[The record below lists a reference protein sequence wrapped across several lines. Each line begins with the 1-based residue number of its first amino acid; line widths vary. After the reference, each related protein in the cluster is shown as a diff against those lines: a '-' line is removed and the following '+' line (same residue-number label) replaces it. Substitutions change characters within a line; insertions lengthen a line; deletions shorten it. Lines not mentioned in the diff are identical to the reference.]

1 MYTTKDIK
9 SITVQSVY
17 LIIIRMN
24 DNKSY
29 IIDAQELVDII
40 NKELYL
46 KKCRKSRV
54 SARVDDDL
62 KAKLDGYENEI
73 RGEIGKSK
81 RKSESSNELRNK
93 FSACELDTIDK
104 IVDEIEKF
112 KEIIGGKCDQGS
124 DLGAAEATHI
134 PSSQAPAQALQ
145 VVSPTLSPLESK
157 VSDFIS
163 NSFSSNSSNSPNPTD
178 NSIDNPIVI
187 DIIDSVI
194 SNPSNTPNSTPNS
207 TSISNPSNTPTISDC
222 INTIN
227 TDVNTINTG
236 NNSSNRYYSKVDISI
251 CNSRCNSDNPS
262 ISDTTHIKTVNSSS
276 NSDRSTNSSNRLR
289 DSSRLLSLYL
299 KLLVTTDK
307 FNS

>member
-29 IIDAQELVDII
+29 IIDAQELVNII

-62 KAKLDGYENEI
+62 KAKLDGYESEI
-73 RGEIGKSK
+73 RDRMSKSK
-81 RKSESSNELRNK
+81 GKSESNSELRSK
-93 FSACELDTIDK
+93 FSAGELDTIDK
-104 IVDEIEKF
+104 IVGEIEKF

-124 DLGAAEATHI
+124 DLGAAEAAHL
-134 PSSQAPAQALQ
+134 PPSQALPQALQ
-145 VVSPTLSPLESK
+145 VVSLPLSPLESK

-163 NSFSSNSSNSPNPTD
+163 NSFSSNSPNSPNPTD
-178 NSIDNPIVI
+178 NSIDKVTIINSTI
-187 DIIDSVI
+187 D
-194 SNPSNTPNSTPNS
+194 TPNSNL
-207 TSISNPSNTPTISDC
+207 SNTPTISDC

-236 NNSSNRYYSKVDISI
+236 NNSSNSYYCKIDNNI

-262 ISDTTHIKTVNSSS
+262 ISDTTHIKTVNISS
-276 NSDRSTNSSNRLR
+276 NSANSTNSSNRFKR
-289 DSSRLLSLYL
+289 FIKAIKSIF
-299 KLLVTTDK
+299 KTTRY
-307 FNS
+307 N

>member
-62 KAKLDGYENEI
+62 KAKLDDYESEI
-73 RGEIGKSK
+73 RDRMSKSK
-81 RKSESSNELRNK
+81 GKSESNSELRNK
-93 FSACELDTIDK
+93 FSAGELDTIDK

-134 PSSQAPAQALQ
+134 PSSQALPQALQ

-163 NSFSSNSSNSPNPTD
+163 NSFSSNSPNSPNPTD

-187 DIIDSVI
+187 DIIDSV
-194 SNPSNTPNSTPNS
+194 NSTPNS
-207 TSISNPSNTPTISDC
+207 TPISNSSNTPTISDC

-262 ISDTTHIKTVNSSS
+262 ISDTTHIKTVNISS
-276 NSDRSTNSSNRLR
+276 NSANSTNSSNRFKR
-289 DSSRLLSLYL
+289 FIKAIKSIF
-299 KLLVTTDK
+299 KTTRY
-307 FNS
+307 N

>member
-1 MYTTKDIK
+1 MYTTEDIK

-29 IIDAQELVDII
+29 VIGAQELVNII

-46 KKCRKSRV
+46 KKYISRV
-54 SARVDDDL
+54 SAKVDDDL
-62 KAKLDGYENEI
+62 KARLDGYESEI
-73 RGEIGKSK
+73 RDRMSKSK
-81 RKSESSNELRNK
+81 GKSESNSELRSK
-93 FSACELDTIDK
+93 FSAGELDTIDK

-124 DLGAAEATHI
+124 DLGAAEAAHL
-134 PSSQAPAQALQ
+134 PLSQAPAQALQ

-163 NSFSSNSSNSPNPTD
+163 NSFSSNSPNSPNPTD

-187 DIIDSVI
+187 NIIDSVI
-194 SNPSNTPNSTPNS
+194 STPNS
-207 TSISNPSNTPTISDC
+207 TSNSNSSNTPTISDC

-262 ISDTTHIKTVNSSS
+262 ISDTTHIKTVNISS
-276 NSDRSTNSSNRLR
+276 NSANSTNSSNRFKR
-289 DSSRLLSLYL
+289 FIKAIKSIF
-299 KLLVTTDK
+299 KTTRY
-307 FNS
+307 N

>member
-62 KAKLDGYENEI
+62 KAKLDGYEREI

-81 RKSESSNELRNK
+81 RKSESNSELRSK
-93 FSACELDTIDK
+93 FSAGELDTIDK

-124 DLGAAEATHI
+124 DLGAAEAAHL
-134 PSSQAPAQALQ
+134 PPSQATQLPTQ

-163 NSFSSNSSNSPNPTD
+163 NSLLSNPINSPNPTD
-178 NSIDNPIVI
+178 NLIDKVTIINSTI
-187 DIIDSVI
+187 D
-194 SNPSNTPNSTPNS
+194 TPNSNL
-207 TSISNPSNTPTISDC
+207 SNTPTISDC

-276 NSDRSTNSSNRLR
+276 NSDRSTNSTNRFKR
-289 DSSRLLSLYL
+289 FIKTIKSIF
-299 KLLVTTDK
+299 KTTRY
-307 FNS
+307 N

>member
-46 KKCRKSRV
+46 KKYRNLKLDSEV
-54 SARVDDDL
+54 SDDL
-62 KAKLDGYENEI
+62 KAKLDGYESEI
-73 RGEIGKSK
+73 RDRMSKSK
-81 RKSESSNELRNK
+81 GKSESNSELRSK
-93 FSACELDTIDK
+93 FSAGELDTIDK
-104 IVDEIEKF
+104 IIGEIEKF

-124 DLGAAEATHI
+124 DLGASEAAHL
-134 PSSQAPAQALQ
+134 PLSQAPAQALQ

-163 NSFSSNSSNSPNPTD
+163 NSFSSNSPNSPNPTD
-178 NSIDNPIVI
+178 NLIDKVT
-187 DIIDSVI
+187 II
-194 SNPSNTPNSTPNS
+194 NSTIDTPID
-207 TSISNPSNTPTISDC
+207 TPINTPTISDC

-236 NNSSNRYYSKVDISI
+236 NNSSNRYYSKVDNNI
-251 CNSRCNSDNPS
+251 CSSRCNSDNPS

-276 NSDRSTNSSNRLR
+276 NSDRSTNSTNRFKR
-289 DSSRLLSLYL
+289 FIKTIKSIF
-299 KLLVTTDK
+299 KTTRY
-307 FNS
+307 N

>member
-1 MYTTKDIK
+1 
-9 SITVQSVY
+9 
-17 LIIIRMN
+17 MN

-40 NKELYL
+40 NKKIYL
-46 KKCRKSRV
+46 KKCRRFKLNSEV
-54 SARVDDDL
+54 SDDL
-62 KAKLDGYENEI
+62 KAKLDGYESEI
-73 RGEIGKSK
+73 RDRMSKSK
-81 RKSESSNELRNK
+81 GKSESSNELRSK
-93 FSACELDTIDK
+93 FSAGELDTIDK

-124 DLGAAEATHI
+124 DLGAAEAAHL
-134 PSSQAPAQALQ
+134 PLSQAPAQALQ

-163 NSFSSNSSNSPNPTD
+163 NSLLSNPINSPNPTD
-178 NSIDNPIVI
+178 NLIDKVTIINSTI
-187 DIIDSVI
+187 D
-194 SNPSNTPNSTPNS
+194 TPNS
-207 TSISNPSNTPTISDC
+207 NPINTPTISDC
-222 INTIN
+222 INTINTDVNTIN

-276 NSDRSTNSSNRLR
+276 NSDRSTNSSNMFKRFIKAIK
-289 DSSRLLSLYL
+289 SIF
-299 KLLVTTDK
+299 KTTRY
-307 FNS
+307 N

>member
-29 IIDAQELVDII
+29 IIDAQELVNII

-46 KKCRKSRV
+46 KKCRRFKLDSE
-54 SARVDDDL
+54 VDDDL
-62 KAKLDGYENEI
+62 KAKLDGYEREI

-81 RKSESSNELRNK
+81 GKSESNSELRSK
-93 FSACELDTIDK
+93 FSAGKLDTIDK

-124 DLGAAEATHI
+124 DLGAAEAAHL
-134 PSSQAPAQALQ
+134 PPSQALPQAPQ

-163 NSFSSNSSNSPNPTD
+163 NSFSSNSPNSPNPTD

-187 DIIDSVI
+187 NIIDSVN
-194 SNPSNTPNSTPNS
+194 STPNSTPNS
-207 TSISNPSNTPTISDC
+207 TSTSNPSNTPTISDC

-236 NNSSNRYYSKVDISI
+236 NNSSNSYYCKIDNNI
-251 CNSRCNSDNPS
+251 CSSRCNSDNPS

-276 NSDRSTNSSNRLR
+276 NSDRSTNSTNRFKR
-289 DSSRLLSLYL
+289 FIKTIKSIF
-299 KLLVTTDK
+299 KTTRY
-307 FNS
+307 N

>member
-29 IIDAQELVDII
+29 IIDAQELVNII

-46 KKCRKSRV
+46 KKCRNLKLDSEV
-54 SARVDDDL
+54 SDDL
-62 KAKLDGYENEI
+62 KAKLDGYESEI
-73 RGEIGKSK
+73 RDRMSKSK
-81 RKSESSNELRNK
+81 GKSESNSELRNK
-93 FSACELDTIDK
+93 FSAGELDTIDK
-104 IVDEIEKF
+104 IIGEIEKF
-112 KEIIGGKCDQGS
+112 KEIIEGKCDQGS
-124 DLGAAEATHI
+124 DLGAAEAAHL
-134 PSSQAPAQALQ
+134 PPSQAPAQALQ

-163 NSFSSNSSNSPNPTD
+163 NSFSSNSPNSPNPTD

-187 DIIDSVI
+187 NIIDSVI
-194 SNPSNTPNSTPNS
+194 STPNS
-207 TSISNPSNTPTISDC
+207 TSTSNPSNTPTISDC

-236 NNSSNRYYSKVDISI
+236 NNSSNSYYCKIDNNI
-251 CNSRCNSDNPS
+251 CSSRCNSDNPS

-276 NSDRSTNSSNRLR
+276 NSDRSTNSTNRFKR
-289 DSSRLLSLYL
+289 FIKTIKSIF
-299 KLLVTTDK
+299 KTTRY
-307 FNS
+307 N

>member
-24 DNKSY
+24 DYKSY
-29 IIDAQELVDII
+29 IIDAQELVNII

-46 KKCRKSRV
+46 KKYISRV

-62 KAKLDGYENEI
+62 KARLDGYESEI
-73 RGEIGKSK
+73 RDRMSKSK
-81 RKSESSNELRNK
+81 GKSESNSELRSK
-93 FSACELDTIDK
+93 FSAGELDTIDK

-124 DLGAAEATHI
+124 DLGAAEAAHL
-134 PSSQAPAQALQ
+134 PPPQATQLPTQ
-145 VVSPTLSPLESK
+145 VVSLPLSPLESK

-163 NSFSSNSSNSPNPTD
+163 NSFSSNSPNSPNPTD
-178 NSIDNPIVI
+178 NLIDKVT
-187 DIIDSVI
+187 II
-194 SNPSNTPNSTPNS
+194 NSTIDTPIDTPIN
-207 TSISNPSNTPTISDC
+207 TSTISDC

-236 NNSSNRYYSKVDISI
+236 NNSSNSYYCKIDNNI

-276 NSDRSTNSSNRLR
+276 NSDRSTNSTNRFKR
-289 DSSRLLSLYL
+289 FIKTIKSIF
-299 KLLVTTDK
+299 KTTRY
-307 FNS
+307 N

>member
-40 NKELYL
+40 NKKIYL
-46 KKCRKSRV
+46 KKCRKFRV

-62 KAKLDGYENEI
+62 KARLDGYESEI
-73 RGEIGKSK
+73 RDRMSKSK
-81 RKSESSNELRNK
+81 RKSESNSESSNELRSK
-93 FSACELDTIDK
+93 FSAGELDTIDK
-104 IVDEIEKF
+104 IIGEIEKF

-124 DLGAAEATHI
+124 DLGTSEAAHL
-134 PSSQAPAQALQ
+134 PPPQALPQALQ

-163 NSFSSNSSNSPNPTD
+163 NSFSSNSPSSPNPTD

-187 DIIDSVI
+187 NIIDSVI
-194 SNPSNTPNSTPNS
+194 STPNSTPNS
-207 TSISNPSNTPTISDC
+207 NPNSNPSNTPTISDC

-251 CNSRCNSDNPS
+251 CSSRCNSDNPS
-262 ISDTTHIKTVNSSS
+262 ISDTTHIKTVNISS
-276 NSDRSTNSSNRLR
+276 NSANSTNSSNRFKR
-289 DSSRLLSLYL
+289 FIKTIKSIF
-299 KLLVTTDK
+299 KTTRY
-307 FNS
+307 N

>member
-29 IIDAQELVDII
+29 VIGANELVDII

-46 KKCRKSRV
+46 KKYISRV

-62 KAKLDGYENEI
+62 KARLDGYESEI
-73 RGEIGKSK
+73 RDRMSKSK
-81 RKSESSNELRNK
+81 GKSESSNELRSK
-93 FSACELDTIDK
+93 FSAGELDTIDK
-104 IVDEIEKF
+104 IIGEIEKF

-124 DLGAAEATHI
+124 DLGAAEAAHL
-134 PSSQAPAQALQ
+134 PPPQATQLPTQ
-145 VVSPTLSPLESK
+145 VVSLPLSPLESK

-163 NSFSSNSSNSPNPTD
+163 NSFSSNSPNSPNPTD

-187 DIIDSVI
+187 
-194 SNPSNTPNSTPNS
+194 NTPIDTPIDIPIN
-207 TSISNPSNTPTISDC
+207 TPIDIPINTPTISDC

-276 NSDRSTNSSNRLR
+276 NSDRSTNSTNRFKR
-289 DSSRLLSLYL
+289 FIKTIKSIF
-299 KLLVTTDK
+299 KTTRY
-307 FNS
+307 N

>member
-29 IIDAQELVDII
+29 IIDAQELVNII

-62 KAKLDGYENEI
+62 KARLDDYESEI
-73 RGEIGKSK
+73 RDRMSKSK
-81 RKSESSNELRNK
+81 GKSESNSELRSK
-93 FSACELDTIDK
+93 FSAGELDTIDK

-124 DLGAAEATHI
+124 DLGAAEAAHL
-134 PSSQAPAQALQ
+134 PLSQALPQALQ

-163 NSFSSNSSNSPNPTD
+163 NSFSSNSPNSPNPTD

-187 DIIDSVI
+187 NIIDSVN
-194 SNPSNTPNSTPNS
+194 STPNSTPN
-207 TSISNPSNTPTISDC
+207 SNPSNTPTISDC

-276 NSDRSTNSSNRLR
+276 NSDRSTNSTNRFKR
-289 DSSRLLSLYL
+289 FIKTIKSIF
-299 KLLVTTDK
+299 KTTRY
-307 FNS
+307 N

>member
-46 KKCRKSRV
+46 KKCRRFKLDSEV
-54 SARVDDDL
+54 SDDL
-62 KAKLDGYENEI
+62 KARLDGYESEI
-73 RGEIGKSK
+73 RDRMSKSK
-81 RKSESSNELRNK
+81 RKSESNSELRSK
-93 FSACELDTIDK
+93 FSAGELDTIDK

-124 DLGAAEATHI
+124 DLGAAEAAHL
-134 PSSQAPAQALQ
+134 PPPQATQLPTQ
-145 VVSPTLSPLESK
+145 VVSLPLSPLESK

-163 NSFSSNSSNSPNPTD
+163 NSFSSNSPNSPNPTD
-178 NSIDNPIVI
+178 NLIDKVT
-187 DIIDSVI
+187 II
-194 SNPSNTPNSTPNS
+194 NSTIDTPIDTPIN
-207 TSISNPSNTPTISDC
+207 TSTISDC

-276 NSDRSTNSSNRLR
+276 NSDRSTNSTNRFKR
-289 DSSRLLSLYL
+289 FIKTIKSIF
-299 KLLVTTDK
+299 KTTRY
-307 FNS
+307 N

>member
-29 IIDAQELVDII
+29 IIDAQELVNII

-46 KKCRKSRV
+46 KKCRRFKLDSEV
-54 SARVDDDL
+54 SDDL
-62 KAKLDGYENEI
+62 KARLDDYESEI
-73 RGEIGKSK
+73 RDRMSKSK
-81 RKSESSNELRNK
+81 GKSESSNELRSK
-93 FSACELDTIDK
+93 FSAGELDTIDK

-124 DLGAAEATHI
+124 DLGAAEAAHL
-134 PSSQAPAQALQ
+134 PPPQATQLPTQ

-163 NSFSSNSSNSPNPTD
+163 NSFSSNSPNSPNPTD
-178 NSIDNPIVI
+178 NSIDKPTVI
-187 DIIDSVI
+187 NIIDSVI
-194 SNPSNTPNSTPNS
+194 STPNSTPNS
-207 TSISNPSNTPTISDC
+207 TSTSNPSNTPTISDC

-262 ISDTTHIKTVNSSS
+262 ISDTTHIKTVNISS
-276 NSDRSTNSSNRLR
+276 NSANSTNSSNRFKR
-289 DSSRLLSLYL
+289 FIKAIKSIF
-299 KLLVTTDK
+299 KTTRY
-307 FNS
+307 N

>member
-29 IIDAQELVDII
+29 IIDAQELVNII

-62 KAKLDGYENEI
+62 KAKLDGYEREI

-81 RKSESSNELRNK
+81 RKSESNSELRSK
-93 FSACELDTIDK
+93 FSAGELDTIDK

-124 DLGAAEATHI
+124 DLGAAEAAHL
-134 PSSQAPAQALQ
+134 PPSQAPAQALQ

-163 NSFSSNSSNSPNPTD
+163 NSFSSYSPNSPNPTD

-187 DIIDSVI
+187 NIIDSVN
-194 SNPSNTPNSTPNS
+194 STPNSTPNS
-207 TSISNPSNTPTISDC
+207 NLSNTPTISDC

-236 NNSSNRYYSKVDISI
+236 NNSSNSYYCKIDNNI
-251 CNSRCNSDNPS
+251 CSSRCNSDNPS
-262 ISDTTHIKTVNSSS
+262 ISDTTHIKTVNISS
-276 NSDRSTNSSNRLR
+276 NSANSTNSSNRFKR
-289 DSSRLLSLYL
+289 FIKAIKSIF
-299 KLLVTTDK
+299 KTTRY
-307 FNS
+307 N

>member
-1 MYTTKDIK
+1 MYTTEDIK

-46 KKCRKSRV
+46 KKCRKFRV
-54 SARVDDDL
+54 SARVSDDL
-62 KAKLDGYENEI
+62 KARLDGYESEI
-73 RGEIGKSK
+73 RDRMSKSK
-81 RKSESSNELRNK
+81 RKSESSNELRSK
-93 FSACELDTIDK
+93 FSAGELDTIDK

-112 KEIIGGKCDQGS
+112 KEIIEGKGDGGS
-124 DLGAAEATHI
+124 DLGAAEAAHL
-134 PSSQAPAQALQ
+134 PLSQALPQAPQ

-163 NSFSSNSSNSPNPTD
+163 NSLLSNPINSPNPTD
-178 NSIDNPIVI
+178 NSIDKVTIINSTIDTPI
-187 DIIDSVI
+187 D
-194 SNPSNTPNSTPNS
+194 TPN
-207 TSISNPSNTPTISDC
+207 NTPTISDC

-251 CNSRCNSDNPS
+251 CSSRCNSDNPS
-262 ISDTTHIKTVNSSS
+262 ISDTTHIKTVNISS
-276 NSDRSTNSSNRLR
+276 NSANSTNSSNRFKR
-289 DSSRLLSLYL
+289 FIKTIKSIF
-299 KLLVTTDK
+299 KTTRY
-307 FNS
+307 N

>member
-29 IIDAQELVDII
+29 IIDAQYLIDLI
-40 NKELYL
+40 NKKLYL
-46 KKCRKSRV
+46 KKCRRFKLDSEV
-54 SARVDDDL
+54 SDDL
-62 KAKLDGYENEI
+62 KARLDGYESEI
-73 RGEIGKSK
+73 RDRMSKSK
-81 RKSESSNELRNK
+81 RKSESNSELRSK
-93 FSACELDTIDK
+93 FSAGELDTIDK

-124 DLGAAEATHI
+124 DLGAAEAAHI
-134 PSSQAPAQALQ
+134 PSSQALPQAPQ
-145 VVSPTLSPLESK
+145 VVSLPLSPLESK

-163 NSFSSNSSNSPNPTD
+163 NSFSSNSPNSPNPTD

-187 DIIDSVI
+187 NIIDSVI
-194 SNPSNTPNSTPNS
+194 STPNSTPNS
-207 TSISNPSNTPTISDC
+207 TSTSNPSNTPTISDC

-236 NNSSNRYYSKVDISI
+236 NNSSNSYYCKIDNNI

-262 ISDTTHIKTVNSSS
+262 ISDTTHIKTVNISS
-276 NSDRSTNSSNRLR
+276 NSANSTNSSNRFKR
-289 DSSRLLSLYL
+289 FIKAIKSIF
-299 KLLVTTDK
+299 KTTRY
-307 FNS
+307 N

>member
-1 MYTTKDIK
+1 MYTTKNIK

-29 IIDAQELVDII
+29 IIDAQELVNII

-62 KAKLDGYENEI
+62 KAKLDGYESEI
-73 RGEIGKSK
+73 RDRMSKCRGKSEGN
-81 RKSESSNELRNK
+81 SELRSK
-93 FSACELDTIDK
+93 FSAGELDTIDK
-104 IVDEIEKF
+104 IIGETEKF

-124 DLGAAEATHI
+124 DLGAAEAAHI
-134 PSSQAPAQALQ
+134 PPPQATQLPTQ

-163 NSFSSNSSNSPNPTD
+163 NSFSSNSPNSPNPTD

-187 DIIDSVI
+187 
-194 SNPSNTPNSTPNS
+194 NTPIDTP
-207 TSISNPSNTPTISDC
+207 IDIPINTPTISDC

-236 NNSSNRYYSKVDISI
+236 NNSSNSYYCKIDNNISSSC
-251 CNSRCNSDNPS
+251 CNNDNPS
-262 ISDTTHIKTVNSSS
+262 ISDTTHIKTANSSSKRVNSSA
-276 NSDRSTNSSNRLR
+276 NSTNRFNRFKR
-289 DSSRLLSLYL
+289 FIKTIKSIF
-299 KLLVTTDK
+299 KTTRY
-307 FNS
+307 N

>member
-46 KKCRKSRV
+46 KKCRNFKLDSEV
-54 SARVDDDL
+54 SDDL
-62 KAKLDGYENEI
+62 KAKLDGYEREI
-73 RGEIGKSK
+73 RDRMSKSKGKSENN
-81 RKSESSNELRNK
+81 SELRNK
-93 FSACELDTIDK
+93 FSAGELDTIDK
-104 IVDEIEKF
+104 IIGEIEKF

-124 DLGAAEATHI
+124 DLGAAEATHL
-134 PSSQAPAQALQ
+134 PPSQALPQALQ
-145 VVSPTLSPLESK
+145 VVSSTLSPLESK

-163 NSFSSNSSNSPNPTD
+163 NSFSSNSPNSPNPTD
-178 NSIDNPIVI
+178 NSIDKPTVI
-187 DIIDSVI
+187 NIIDSVI
-194 SNPSNTPNSTPNS
+194 STPNSTPNS
-207 TSISNPSNTPTISDC
+207 TSTSNLSNTPTISDC

-236 NNSSNRYYSKVDISI
+236 NNSSNSYYCKIDNNI

-262 ISDTTHIKTVNSSS
+262 ISDTTHIKTVNISS
-276 NSDRSTNSSNRLR
+276 NSANSTNSSNRFKR
-289 DSSRLLSLYL
+289 FIKAIKSIF
-299 KLLVTTDK
+299 KTTRY
-307 FNS
+307 N

>member
-29 IIDAQELVDII
+29 IIDAQELVNII

-46 KKCRKSRV
+46 KKYISRV

-62 KAKLDGYENEI
+62 KARLDGYESEI
-73 RGEIGKSK
+73 RDRMSKSK
-81 RKSESSNELRNK
+81 GKSESNSELRSK
-93 FSACELDTIDK
+93 FSAGELDTIDK

-112 KEIIGGKCDQGS
+112 KEIIGAKCDQGS
-124 DLGAAEATHI
+124 DLGAAEAAHL
-134 PSSQAPAQALQ
+134 PPPQATQLPTQ

-163 NSFSSNSSNSPNPTD
+163 NSFSSNSPNSPNPTD
-178 NSIDNPIVI
+178 NSIDKVTIINSTI
-187 DIIDSVI
+187 D
-194 SNPSNTPNSTPNS
+194 TPNSNL
-207 TSISNPSNTPTISDC
+207 SNTPTISDC

-236 NNSSNRYYSKVDISI
+236 NNSSNSYYCKIDNNI
-251 CNSRCNSDNPS
+251 CSSRCNSDNPS
-262 ISDTTHIKTVNSSS
+262 ISDTTHIKTVNISS
-276 NSDRSTNSSNRLR
+276 NSANSTNSSNRFKR
-289 DSSRLLSLYL
+289 FIKAIKSIF
-299 KLLVTTDK
+299 KTTRY
-307 FNS
+307 N

>member
-62 KAKLDGYENEI
+62 KAKLDDYESEI
-73 RGEIGKSK
+73 RDRMSKSK
-81 RKSESSNELRNK
+81 GKSESNSELRSK
-93 FSACELDTIDK
+93 FSAGELDTIDK
-104 IVDEIEKF
+104 IIGEIEKF

-124 DLGAAEATHI
+124 DLGAAEAAHL
-134 PSSQAPAQALQ
+134 PLSQAPAQALQ
-145 VVSPTLSPLESK
+145 VVSLPLSPLESK

-163 NSFSSNSSNSPNPTD
+163 NSFSSNSPNSPNPTD
-178 NSIDNPIVI
+178 NLIDKVTIINSTI
-187 DIIDSVI
+187 D
-194 SNPSNTPNSTPNS
+194 TPNSNL
-207 TSISNPSNTPTISDC
+207 SNTPTISDC

-236 NNSSNRYYSKVDISI
+236 NNSSNSYYCKIDNNI

-262 ISDTTHIKTVNSSS
+262 ISDTTHIKTVNISS
-276 NSDRSTNSSNRLR
+276 NSANSTNSSNRFKR
-289 DSSRLLSLYL
+289 FIKAIKSIF
-299 KLLVTTDK
+299 KTTRY
-307 FNS
+307 N

>member
-29 IIDAQELVDII
+29 IIDAQELVNII

-62 KAKLDGYENEI
+62 KAKLDGYESEI

-81 RKSESSNELRNK
+81 RKSESNSELRSK
-93 FSACELDTIDK
+93 FSAGELDTIDK

-124 DLGAAEATHI
+124 DLGAAEAAHL
-134 PSSQAPAQALQ
+134 PLSQALPQALQ

-163 NSFSSNSSNSPNPTD
+163 NSFSSNSPNSPNPTD
-178 NSIDNPIVI
+178 NLIDKVTIINSTI
-187 DIIDSVI
+187 D
-194 SNPSNTPNSTPNS
+194 TPNSNL
-207 TSISNPSNTPTISDC
+207 SNTPTISDC

-227 TDVNTINTG
+227 TDVNTINTS
-236 NNSSNRYYSKVDISI
+236 NNSSNSYYCKIDNNI

-276 NSDRSTNSSNRLR
+276 NSDRSTNSTNRFKR
-289 DSSRLLSLYL
+289 FIKTIKSIF
-299 KLLVTTDK
+299 KTTRY
-307 FNS
+307 N

>member
-1 MYTTKDIK
+1 MYTTKDIE

-17 LIIIRMN
+17 LIIIRIN

-62 KAKLDGYENEI
+62 KAKLDDYESEI

-81 RKSESSNELRNK
+81 RKSESNSELRSK
-93 FSACELDTIDK
+93 FSVGELDTIDK

-124 DLGAAEATHI
+124 DLGAAEAAHL
-134 PSSQAPAQALQ
+134 PLSQALPQALQ
-145 VVSPTLSPLESK
+145 VVSLPLSPLESK

-163 NSFSSNSSNSPNPTD
+163 NSFLSNPINSPNPTD
-178 NSIDNPIVI
+178 NLIDKVTIINSTI
-187 DIIDSVI
+187 D
-194 SNPSNTPNSTPNS
+194 TPNSNL
-207 TSISNPSNTPTISDC
+207 SNTPTISDC

-236 NNSSNRYYSKVDISI
+236 NNSSNSYYCKIDNNI

-262 ISDTTHIKTVNSSS
+262 ISDTTHIKTVNISS
-276 NSDRSTNSSNRLR
+276 NSANSTNSSNRFKR
-289 DSSRLLSLYL
+289 FIKAIKSIF
-299 KLLVTTDK
+299 KTTRY
-307 FNS
+307 N

>member
-62 KAKLDGYENEI
+62 KAKLDGYEREI

-81 RKSESSNELRNK
+81 RKSESNSELRSK
-93 FSACELDTIDK
+93 FSAGELDTIDK

-124 DLGAAEATHI
+124 DLGAAEAAHL
-134 PSSQAPAQALQ
+134 PPPQATQLPTQ

-163 NSFSSNSSNSPNPTD
+163 NSFSSNSPNSPNPTD
-178 NSIDNPIVI
+178 NSIDKVTIINSTI
-187 DIIDSVI
+187 D
-194 SNPSNTPNSTPNS
+194 TPNSNL
-207 TSISNPSNTPTISDC
+207 SNTPTISDC

-236 NNSSNRYYSKVDISI
+236 NNSSNSYYCKIDNNI

-262 ISDTTHIKTVNSSS
+262 ISDTTHIKTVNISS
-276 NSDRSTNSSNRLR
+276 NSANSTNSSNRFKR
-289 DSSRLLSLYL
+289 FIKAIKSIF
-299 KLLVTTDK
+299 KTTRY
-307 FNS
+307 N

>member
-29 IIDAQELVDII
+29 IIDAQELVNII

-62 KAKLDGYENEI
+62 KAKLDDYESEI
-73 RGEIGKSK
+73 RDRMSKSK
-81 RKSESSNELRNK
+81 GKSESNSELRSK
-93 FSACELDTIDK
+93 FSAGELDTIDK
-104 IVDEIEKF
+104 IIGEIEKF

-124 DLGAAEATHI
+124 DLGASEAAHL
-134 PSSQAPAQALQ
+134 PPPQATQLPTQ
-145 VVSPTLSPLESK
+145 VVSLPLSPLESK

-163 NSFSSNSSNSPNPTD
+163 NSFSSNSPNSPNPTD

-187 DIIDSVI
+187 
-194 SNPSNTPNSTPNS
+194 NTPIDTP
-207 TSISNPSNTPTISDC
+207 IDIPINTPTISDC

-262 ISDTTHIKTVNSSS
+262 ISDTTHIKTVNISS
-276 NSDRSTNSSNRLR
+276 NSANSTNSSNRFKR
-289 DSSRLLSLYL
+289 FIKAIKSIF
-299 KLLVTTDK
+299 KTTRY
-307 FNS
+307 N

>member
-29 IIDAQELVDII
+29 VIGANELVDII

-46 KKCRKSRV
+46 KKYISRV

-62 KAKLDGYENEI
+62 KAKLDDYESEI
-73 RGEIGKSK
+73 RDRMSKSK
-81 RKSESSNELRNK
+81 GKSESSNELRSK
-93 FSACELDTIDK
+93 FSAGELDTIDK
-104 IVDEIEKF
+104 IIGEIEKF

-124 DLGAAEATHI
+124 DLGAAEAAHL
-134 PSSQAPAQALQ
+134 PPSQALPQALQ
-145 VVSPTLSPLESK
+145 VVSLPLSPLESK

-163 NSFSSNSSNSPNPTD
+163 NSFSSNSPNSPNPTD
-178 NSIDNPIVI
+178 NLIDKVT
-187 DIIDSVI
+187 II
-194 SNPSNTPNSTPNS
+194 NSTIDTPIDTPIN
-207 TSISNPSNTPTISDC
+207 TSTISDC

-276 NSDRSTNSSNRLR
+276 NSDRSTNSTNRFKR
-289 DSSRLLSLYL
+289 FIKTIKSIF
-299 KLLVTTDK
+299 KTTRY
-307 FNS
+307 N

>member
-1 MYTTKDIK
+1 MYTTKDIE

-24 DNKSY
+24 DYKSY
-29 IIDAQELVDII
+29 IIDAQELVNII

-46 KKCRKSRV
+46 KKCRRFKLDSEV
-54 SARVDDDL
+54 SDDL
-62 KAKLDGYENEI
+62 KAKLDGYESEI
-73 RGEIGKSK
+73 RDRMSKSK
-81 RKSESSNELRNK
+81 GKSESNSELRSK
-93 FSACELDTIDK
+93 FSAGELDTIDK

-124 DLGAAEATHI
+124 DLGAAEAAHL
-134 PSSQAPAQALQ
+134 PPSQALPQALQ
-145 VVSPTLSPLESK
+145 VVSLPLSPLESK

-163 NSFSSNSSNSPNPTD
+163 NSFSSNSPNSPNPTD

-187 DIIDSVI
+187 
-194 SNPSNTPNSTPNS
+194 NTPIDTPIDTPIN
-207 TSISNPSNTPTISDC
+207 TSTISDC

-276 NSDRSTNSSNRLR
+276 NSDRSTNSTNRFKR
-289 DSSRLLSLYL
+289 FIKTIKSIF
-299 KLLVTTDK
+299 KTTRY
-307 FNS
+307 N

>member
-29 IIDAQELVDII
+29 IIDAQELVNII

-46 KKCRKSRV
+46 KKYISRV

-62 KAKLDGYENEI
+62 KARLDGYESEI
-73 RGEIGKSK
+73 RDRMSKSK
-81 RKSESSNELRNK
+81 GKSESNSELRSK
-93 FSACELDTIDK
+93 FSAGELDTIDK

-124 DLGAAEATHI
+124 DLGAAEAAHL
-134 PSSQAPAQALQ
+134 PPSQAPAQAPQ

-163 NSFSSNSSNSPNPTD
+163 NSFSSNSPNSPNPTD
-178 NSIDNPIVI
+178 NLIDKVTIINSTI
-187 DIIDSVI
+187 D
-194 SNPSNTPNSTPNS
+194 TPNSNL
-207 TSISNPSNTPTISDC
+207 SNTPTISDC

-236 NNSSNRYYSKVDISI
+236 NNSSNRYYSKVDVSI

-276 NSDRSTNSSNRLR
+276 NSDRSTNSTNRFKR
-289 DSSRLLSLYL
+289 FIKAIKSIF
-299 KLLVTTDK
+299 KTTRY
-307 FNS
+307 N

>member
-29 IIDAQELVDII
+29 IIDAQELVNII

-46 KKCRKSRV
+46 KKWRNLKLDSE
-54 SARVDDDL
+54 VDDDL
-62 KAKLDGYENEI
+62 KAKLDGYESEI
-73 RGEIGKSK
+73 RVEDSKSK
-81 RKSESSNELRNK
+81 GKSESNSELRNK
-93 FSACELDTIDK
+93 FSAGELDTIDK
-104 IVDEIEKF
+104 IIGEIEKF

-124 DLGAAEATHI
+124 DLGAAEAAHL
-134 PSSQAPAQALQ
+134 PPPQATQLPTQ

-163 NSFSSNSSNSPNPTD
+163 NSLLSNPINSPNPTD

-187 DIIDSVI
+187 NIIDSVI
-194 SNPSNTPNSTPNS
+194 STPNS
-207 TSISNPSNTPTISDC
+207 TSTSNPSNTPTISDC

-262 ISDTTHIKTVNSSS
+262 ISDTTHIKTVNISS
-276 NSDRSTNSSNRLR
+276 NSANSTNSSNRFKR
-289 DSSRLLSLYL
+289 FIKTIKSIF
-299 KLLVTTDK
+299 KTTRY
-307 FNS
+307 N

>member
-46 KKCRKSRV
+46 KKCRKFRV

-62 KAKLDGYENEI
+62 KARLDGYESEI
-73 RGEIGKSK
+73 RDRMSKSK
-81 RKSESSNELRNK
+81 SKSKSSNELRSK
-93 FSACELDTIDK
+93 FSAGELDTIDK
-104 IVDEIEKF
+104 IIGEIEKF

-124 DLGAAEATHI
+124 DLCVFEATHI
-134 PSSQAPAQALQ
+134 LSSQAPAQALQ

-163 NSFSSNSSNSPNPTD
+163 NSFSSNSPNSPNPTD

-187 DIIDSVI
+187 DIIDSVNSTPI
-194 SNPSNTPNSTPNS
+194 STPNNTPNSTPNS
-207 TSISNPSNTPTISDC
+207 TPTISDC

-276 NSDRSTNSSNRLR
+276 NSDRSTNSTNRFKR
-289 DSSRLLSLYL
+289 FIKAIKSIF
-299 KLLVTTDK
+299 KTTRY
-307 FNS
+307 N

>member
-29 IIDAQELVDII
+29 IIDAQELVNII

-46 KKCRKSRV
+46 KKCRRFKLDSEV
-54 SARVDDDL
+54 SDDL
-62 KAKLDGYENEI
+62 KARLDGYESEI
-73 RGEIGKSK
+73 RDRMSKSK
-81 RKSESSNELRNK
+81 GKSESSNELRSK
-93 FSACELDTIDK
+93 FSAGELDTIDK

-124 DLGAAEATHI
+124 DLGAAEAAHL
-134 PSSQAPAQALQ
+134 PPPQATQLPTQ

-163 NSFSSNSSNSPNPTD
+163 NSFSSNSPNSPNPTD

-187 DIIDSVI
+187 NIIDSVI
-194 SNPSNTPNSTPNS
+194 STPNSTPNS
-207 TSISNPSNTPTISDC
+207 TSTSNLSNTPTISDC

-262 ISDTTHIKTVNSSS
+262 ISDTTHIKTVNISS
-276 NSDRSTNSSNRLR
+276 NSANSTNSSNRFKR
-289 DSSRLLSLYL
+289 FIKAIKSIF
-299 KLLVTTDK
+299 KTTRY
-307 FNS
+307 N

>member
-46 KKCRKSRV
+46 KKCRRLKLDSEV
-54 SARVDDDL
+54 SDDL
-62 KAKLDGYENEI
+62 KARLDGYESEI
-73 RGEIGKSK
+73 RDRMSKSK
-81 RKSESSNELRNK
+81 GKSESNSELRSK
-93 FSACELDTIDK
+93 FSAGELDTIDK

-124 DLGAAEATHI
+124 DLGAAEAAHL
-134 PSSQAPAQALQ
+134 PLSQALPQALQ

-163 NSFSSNSSNSPNPTD
+163 NSFSSYSPNSPNPTD
-178 NSIDNPIVI
+178 NLIDKVT
-187 DIIDSVI
+187 II
-194 SNPSNTPNSTPNS
+194 NSTIDTPIDTPIN
-207 TSISNPSNTPTISDC
+207 TSTISDC

-236 NNSSNRYYSKVDISI
+236 NNSSNSYYCKIDNNI
-251 CNSRCNSDNPS
+251 CSSRCNSDNPS
-262 ISDTTHIKTVNSSS
+262 ISDTTHIKTVNISS
-276 NSDRSTNSSNRLR
+276 NSANSTNSSNRFKR
-289 DSSRLLSLYL
+289 FIKAIKSIF
-299 KLLVTTDK
+299 KTTRY
-307 FNS
+307 N